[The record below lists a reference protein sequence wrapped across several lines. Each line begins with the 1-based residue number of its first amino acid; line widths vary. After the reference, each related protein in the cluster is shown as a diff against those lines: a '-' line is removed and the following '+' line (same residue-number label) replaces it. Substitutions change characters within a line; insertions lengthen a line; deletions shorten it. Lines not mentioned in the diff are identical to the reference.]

1 MYDADRTW
9 LQCSASTPGS
19 TVRRRMKTAI
29 VVMTLVTVGALYERP
44 GRSQT
49 ATTNLDSVEVQT
61 IHVQGNVYMLVGA
74 GGNMTVQVGNDGVL
88 VVDTQ
93 YEQLA
98 PKLVAAIRKLSEKPI
113 VWMVNTAVDADH
125 TGGND
130 ALPKLA
136 NAAVRQNV
144 RIIAHE
150 NVVNR
155 MSAAPRGAD
164 PVVPDKLWPND
175 EYFLPQKDF
184 SFNGEAVVVSHM
196 PAAHT
201 DGDSIVFFRSS
212 NVLSVGDIFMPG
224 RYPVIDLQKGG
235 SVQGLVNAL
244 NRILQITVPLKY
256 QEGGTYV
263 IPGHGRICDE
273 ADVVEYRDMVTI
285 IRDRVQDLIKKGKTL
300 DQVKAAKPTR
310 DYDTEYGPGDAFVE
324 SVYKS
329 LTTKK

>member
-9 LQCSASTPGS
+9 LQCSASTPGR
-19 TVRRRMKTAI
+19 TVRRMKAAI
-29 VVMTLVTVGALYERP
+29 LLLTLVTVGALYERP

-49 ATTNLDSVEVQT
+49 VPTNLDSVEIQT
-61 IHVQGNVYMLVGA
+61 IHAQGSVYMLVGA

-98 PKLVAAIRKLSEKPI
+98 TKLVAAIRKLSEKPI

-125 TGGND
+125 VGGND
-130 ALPKLA
+130 ELPKLA

-212 NVLSVGDIFMPG
+212 NVLSVGDIFMPA

-285 IRDRVQDLIKKGKTL
+285 IRDRVQDLIKKGLTL

-310 DYDTEYGPGDAFVE
+310 DYDPEYGGPNDTFLEA
-324 SVYKS
+324 VYRS
-329 LTTKK
+329 LTAKK

>member
-1 MYDADRTW
+1 MIRQI
-9 LQCSASTPGS
+9 L
-19 TVRRRMKTAI
+19 
-29 VVMTLVTVGALYERP
+29 ALTFLLLAQQP
-44 GRSQT
+44 P
-49 ATTNLDSVEVQT
+49 NLDRVEVQT
-61 IHVQGNVYMLVGA
+61 VPVQGSVHMLAGA
-74 GGNMTVQVGNDGVL
+74 GGNIAVQSGADGVL
-88 VVDTQ
+88 LVDTS

-98 PKLVAAIRKLSEKPI
+98 PKILAAVRKVSDKPVLWI
-113 VWMVNTAVDADH
+113 VNTAMDADH
-125 TGGND
+125 VGGND
-130 ALPKLA
+130 ALPKLM
-136 NAAVRQNV
+136 NTSTRQGV

-155 MSAAPRGAD
+155 MAAAPRGKD

-184 SFNGEAVVVSHM
+184 SFNGEAIVVYHM

-201 DGDSIVFFRSS
+201 DGDSIVLFRSS
-212 NVLSVGDIFMPG
+212 NVLSVGDIFTPG
-224 RYPVIDLQKGG
+224 RYPIIDLQRGG
-235 SVQGLVNAL
+235 SVKGLIDAL

-285 IRDRVQDLIKKGKTL
+285 IRDRVRDLIKKGMTL
-300 DQVKAAKPTR
+300 DQVKAQRPTR
-310 DYDTEYGPGDAFVE
+310 DYDTEYGPGDAFLE

-329 LTTKK
+329 LAEKK